1 MATYRIDL
9 AYDGSSFRGY
19 AVQPNVDTVQGAL
32 EAQLSL
38 HIPDIVTIVAGRTDA
53 GVHATGQVVS
63 FTTDHPI
70 LPDKIMR
77 SLNKRLAPSIA
88 VASFKQVNDDF
99 HARFDAT
106 ARVYQYQI
114 LDRPYPDP
122 FLAGRVWNVHHDLDI
137 DAMHRV
143 AQLFIGTHDF
153 ASFCRAAPGRSTMR
167 TVTAASWRT
176 EGELT
181 VFRVEA
187 SSFCHQMVRSIVG
200 TLVEVGQSR
209 RTVDSIAE
217 ALAARDRAAAGSV
230 ALPEGLVLWAVDFSG
245 SRWDSG

>member
-187 SSFCHQMVRSIVG
+187 SSFCHQMVRSLVALCVDVG
-200 TLVEVGQSR
+200 RGKLPEIEVPA
-209 RTVDSIAE
+209 IF
-217 ALAARDRAAAGSV
+217 AARDRRGGNGAAPAC
-230 ALPEGLVLWAVDFSG
+230 GLTLVRVEY
-245 SRWDSG
+245 

>member
-9 AYDGSSFRGY
+9 AYDGSDFRGY
-19 AVQPNVDTVQGAL
+19 AVQPNVRTVQGAL

-63 FTTDHPI
+63 FSTDHPI
-70 LPDKIMR
+70 MPDKIMR

-88 VASFKQVNDDF
+88 VLSFEQVADSF
-99 HARFDAT
+99 HARFDAVG
-106 ARVYQYQI
+106 RVYRYQI

-122 FLAGRVWNVHHDLDI
+122 FLAGRVWNLHHDLDVEK
-137 DAMHRV
+137 MHRV
-143 AQLFIGTHDF
+143 AQQFVGTHDF
-153 ASFCRAAPGRSTMR
+153 ASFCRAAPGRSTIR
-167 TVTAASWRT
+167 TVKVASWHK

-187 SSFCHQMVRSIVG
+187 SSFCHQMVRSLVALSVDVGRGKLHEDDVPAIVEAKDRRG
-200 TLVEVGQSR
+200 GNGAAPARGLTLVR
-209 RTVDSIAE
+209 VDY
-217 ALAARDRAAAGSV
+217 
-230 ALPEGLVLWAVDFSG
+230 
-245 SRWDSG
+245 